1 VSDRA
6 GTQSPDDHDISTPPA
21 AEDYGPMRTQ
31 IRWSGLLALALVLP
45 ALGDDKTGPN
55 KPGDKDARKY
65 DRVGQLFCKVLGVNP
80 ATSEMTVEYQVGLG
94 RYARMDKKEL
104 TLANEVTVWYK
115 NPPEKPDEDGK
126 MKKLSP
132 AELDKLKSKYGPT
145 RGLYAGEATDLRRG
159 QQIELVL
166 GRPKDAPKKPAS
178 KDKAAAKE
186 SEFIYVT
193 QVVIVT
199 DAPPPKPEKKK

>member
-1 VSDRA
+1 
-6 GTQSPDDHDISTPPA
+6 
-21 AEDYGPMRTQ
+21 MRTRL
-31 IRWSGLLALALVLP
+31 RWPGLLALALALP
-45 ALGDDKTGPN
+45 AAADDKTGPA

-65 DRVGQLFCKVLGVNP
+65 DKVGQLFGKIAGVNA
-80 ATSEMTVEYQVGLG
+80 ATSELTVEYQVGLG
-94 RYARMDKKEL
+94 RYAKTDKKEL

-145 RGLYAGEATDLRRG
+145 KGLYAGEATDLRRG
-159 QQIELVL
+159 QQVELVL
-166 GRPKDAPKKPAS
+166 GRPKDAPKKPAP

-186 SEFIYVT
+186 AEFVYVT